1 MAQGGINDKYDPG
14 PVIVKFWEPL
24 DQTIMPL
31 RMANAVIAETFGDS
45 TIRPQQSSP
54 KNTWNIKDTCHES
67 LYSIINLRLL

>member
-31 RMANAVIAETFGDS
+31 RMANAVIGETLGDS
-45 TIRPQQSSP
+45 TIRQQQSSP
-54 KNTWNIKDTCHES
+54 KTHGMT
-67 LYSIINLRLL
+67 LAMRAFTLL